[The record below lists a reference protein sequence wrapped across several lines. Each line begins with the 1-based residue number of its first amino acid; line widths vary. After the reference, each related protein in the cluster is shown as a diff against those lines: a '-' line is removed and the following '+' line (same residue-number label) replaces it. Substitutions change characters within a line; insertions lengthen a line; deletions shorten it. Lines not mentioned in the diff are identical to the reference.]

1 MKFIMHG
8 PDGADYQNR
17 IEFIEVVRPE
27 RLVYSHG
34 GAEGEPGQFHV
45 NVTFDEHG
53 GKTLLT
59 MRSVFE
65 SAAARDWVVKEHHAI
80 EGGNQTL
87 DRLQELLAR
96 MDRRAS

>member
-1 MKFIMHG
+1 
-8 PDGADYQNR
+8 
-17 IEFIEVVRPE
+17 VT
-27 RLVYSHG
+27 
-34 GAEGEPGQFHV
+34 
-45 NVTFDEHG
+45 VTFDEHD

-87 DRLQELLAR
+87 HRLQAHLAT

>member
-1 MKFIMHG
+1 M
-8 PDGADYQNR
+8 
-17 IEFIEVVRPE
+17 
-27 RLVYSHG
+27 
-34 GAEGEPGQFHV
+34 
-45 NVTFDEHG
+45 NVTFDEQD

-87 DRLQELLAR
+87 DRFQELLAS
-96 MDRRAS
+96 MDPRAG